1 MSSHEEAL
9 GPEVP
14 LPVDFLLGSTSEPP
28 DTIVGSESGIP
39 VDWKGRDS
47 SWRGEC
53 WGSSPSTASSYDN
66 FSTFKPFLKNEMWG
80 LKEKLSG
87 TCR

>member
-47 SWRGEC
+47 SCQGRLSKLG
-53 WGSSPSTASSYDN
+53 
-66 FSTFKPFLKNEMWG
+66 FLIFVE
-80 LKEKLSG
+80 EFY
-87 TCR
+87 